1 MHPTTNYT
9 VIITPEQAGQRLDA
23 VLAAALAQSHPEA
36 ALSRARVQA
45 LIAGGTVTINGKPVA
60 KANTPVKADESYVVT
75 VPEAVAAAP
84 QAQAIPLSVV
94 YEDEDLLVID
104 KPAGLVVHPAAGNH
118 DGTLVN
124 ALLAHCGDSLS
135 GIGGVKRP
143 GIVHRLDKDTSGLMV
158 VAKNDAAHQK
168 LSAQFAAGSN
178 PIGDGSRELS
188 REYLALVLGL
198 APKEATIDAPIGR
211 DPEHRQKMA
220 VVAAAPDGRL
230 NGRHAVT
237 HISRDANYGVEAT
250 LVRCRLE
257 TGRTHQ
263 IRVHLLHLGYPVVGD
278 PLYGKKRQVNVPK
291 DLRYFPRQAL
301 HAARLKFRHPKT
313 GKTLEFYAPLPDD
326 MARLIENL
334 AKA

>member
-1 MHPTTNYT
+1 MSPTTNYT
-9 VIITPEQAGQRLDA
+9 VTITPEQAGQRLDA

-36 ALSRARVQA
+36 ALSRARIQS
-45 LIAGGTVTINGKPVA
+45 LIAGGTVSIKGNPVA
-60 KANTPVKADESYVVT
+60 KANTAVKANETYSIVVLPAIDAT
-75 VPEAVAAAP
+75 PL
-84 QAQAIPLSVV
+84 AQSIPLDVV
-94 YEDEDLLVID
+94 YEDTDLMVIN

-198 APKEATIDAPIGR
+198 APASATVDAPIGR
-211 DPEHRQKMA
+211 DPDHRQKMA
-220 VVAAAPDGRL
+220 VVVEGPDGQL

-237 HISRDANYGVEAT
+237 HITREANYRMEAT

-263 IRVHLLHLGYPVVGD
+263 IRVHMLHLGYPIVGD
-278 PLYGKKRQVNVPK
+278 LLYGKKRQVNVPK

-301 HAARLKFRHPKT
+301 HAAKLRFKHPKT
-313 GKTLEFYAPLPDD
+313 GKALEFYADLPND
-326 MARLIENL
+326 MAELIKSL
-334 AKA
+334 A